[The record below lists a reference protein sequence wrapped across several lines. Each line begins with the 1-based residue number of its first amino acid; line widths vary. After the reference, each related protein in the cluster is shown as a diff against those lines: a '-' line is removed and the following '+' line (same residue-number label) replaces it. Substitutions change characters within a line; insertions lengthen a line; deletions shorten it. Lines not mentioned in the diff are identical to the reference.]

1 MVGQTTTVEVG
12 LLHHEGNGGPASS
25 QTVHGRL
32 AHGTVVVILL
42 KARERLLK
50 RKKEKNYSITNVNF
64 ETKTN
69 KF

>member
-50 RKKEKNYSITNVNF
+50 RKKKNYSIRNVNF